1 MTLQTLLFHLQE
13 YISEVLQIHI
23 LDKSHAILEQNPFMT
38 CVTFFPHQNLHL
50 GRLLTHCQ
58 SKHISA
64 PRQNLCDGF
73 HFCLCFYSSNQY
85 YLIWVAMTP
94 FLMFDRM
101 IELQFSVRSAHLSYM
116 NIVSVFEIPTPTC
129 FRSLITIC
137 DLVFA
142 KVVIDNKIWLNPGWL

>member
-1 MTLQTLLFHLQE
+1 
-13 YISEVLQIHI
+13 
-23 LDKSHAILEQNPFMT
+23 
-38 CVTFFPHQNLHL
+38 
-50 GRLLTHCQ
+50 
-58 SKHISA
+58 
-64 PRQNLCDGF
+64 
-73 HFCLCFYSSNQY
+73 
-85 YLIWVAMTP
+85 MTP

-116 NIVSVFEIPTPTC
+116 NIVSVFQIPTPTC